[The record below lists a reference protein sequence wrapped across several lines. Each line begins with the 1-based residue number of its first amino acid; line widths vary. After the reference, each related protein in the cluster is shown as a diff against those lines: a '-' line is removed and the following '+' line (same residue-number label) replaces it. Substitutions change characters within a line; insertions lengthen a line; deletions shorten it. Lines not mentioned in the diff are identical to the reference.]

1 MVKPFSRPSVDL
13 GGAKKEWREV
23 EARTL
28 LVGDLVMGLGLITR
42 VAAEDPASFDDIV
55 QVIFLSGE
63 RKVYH
68 GAEKVNA
75 FVQID
80 E

>member
-1 MVKPFSRPSVDL
+1 MVKPFSRPSVNL

-28 LVGDLVMGLGLITR
+28 LVGDLVMSLGLITS
-42 VAAEDPASFDDIV
+42 VVAEDPANFDDIV
-55 QVIFLSGE
+55 QVLFLSGE

-68 GAEKVNA
+68 GTEKVNA
-75 FVQID
+75 FVQAD
-80 E
+80 